1 MARQVVTPGRVEAFN
16 AARARRSPC
25 TLPDAAVARWLQVA
39 LPMLEREARAALAV
53 PPATTAAVATLG
65 EQAALTVRGAFLG
78 LDRAELATLT
88 DVLARQAWAWLVLPL
103 LAGPDV
109 ERARALEAV
118 YLAGAGAGLHLH

>member
-1 MARQVVTPGRVEAFN
+1 MTPGRVDAFN
-16 AARARRSPC
+16 AARARRVPC

-53 PPATTAAVATLG
+53 PPATTPTVATLG
-65 EQAALTVRGAFLG
+65 EQVALTTRGAFLG

-88 DVLARQAWAWLVLPL
+88 DVLARQAWAWLVRPL
-103 LAGPDV
+103 LAGPDAAA

-118 YLAGAGAGLHLH
+118 YLAGAGAGLHLT